1 MRKISFIPESDQEV
15 NKDYIPPALRNVKLA
30 YEREP
35 DRYFPVACR
44 LCGETWS
51 IPRTY
56 EDRLKGGK
64 LSWECP
70 YCKRKWNMV
79 KGKLE

>member
-1 MRKISFIPESDQEV
+1 MNYVCHHS
-15 NKDYIPPALRNVKLA
+15 LRNVKLA

-35 DRYFPVACR
+35 DRYFPVTCR

-56 EDRLKGGK
+56 EEQLKGGK
-64 LSWECP
+64 LIWECP
-70 YCKRKWNMV
+70 YCKRKWNMR
-79 KGKLE
+79 KGE